1 MTDTPLK
8 NEIRRRIS
16 LAGPMPVRQFMTHC
30 LTHPQHGYYMKR
42 DPLGRAGDFITSPE
56 ISQVFGELI
65 GLWAASAW
73 HMMGQ
78 PDNVRLVELG
88 PGRGSMMLDAM
99 RAAQVVPA
107 FRQAVVLHLIE
118 ISPAL
123 RERQQQ
129 AFAALDVPVMW
140 HQSFDEVPDGP
151 VIVLANE
158 FFDALPV
165 NQAVKQFNG
174 WYERVVEADQDGH
187 LKFGLANETIPLF
200 DQLVP
205 AALRDAPI
213 GTIYEWR
220 GDNLPLAIGRRLA
233 NQGGAALIVDYGY
246 DKTAVGE
253 TLQAVSGH
261 GYVDPLDAP
270 GEADLTAHVDFQAFA
285 DAAESMGACV
295 FGPITQ
301 ASFLRRL
308 GIDKRAETLSALAP
322 PDKAAEIDS
331 AVKRLMA
338 EGPKEMGTLFK
349 VLAIANPSL
358 GKIPG
363 FESELK

>member
-8 NEIRRRIS
+8 EEIRRRIS
-16 LAGPMPVRQFMTHC
+16 LAGPMPVRQFMTLC
-30 LTHPQHGYYMKR
+30 LTHHQHGYYMTR

-56 ISQVFGELI
+56 ISQAFGELV

-73 HMMGQ
+73 HLMNQ

-88 PGRGSMMLDAM
+88 PGHGTMMLDAM

-107 FRQAVVLHLIE
+107 FRQAIVLHLIE
-118 ISPAL
+118 ISPTL

-129 AFAALDVPVMW
+129 AFAALNVPLMW

-158 FFDALPV
+158 FFDAMPV

-174 WYERVVEADQDGH
+174 WYERVIELDPDGN

-200 DQLVP
+200 DQLAP
-205 AALRDAPI
+205 PALRDAPI

-220 GDNLPLAIGRRLA
+220 GDNLPLALGRRLA
-233 NQGGAALIVDYGY
+233 QQGGAALIIDYGY
-246 DKTAVGE
+246 DKTAAGE

-261 GYVDPLDAP
+261 GFVDPLEEP

-285 DAAESMGACV
+285 DAVESMGARV
-295 FGPITQ
+295 FGPISQST
-301 ASFLRRL
+301 FLRRL
-308 GIDKRAETLSALAP
+308 GIEKRVETLSALAP
-322 PDKAAEIDS
+322 PEMAAQINS
-331 AVKRLMA
+331 GAKRLIA
-338 EGPKEMGTLFK
+338 EGPKDMGALFK
-349 VLAIANPSL
+349 VMAIGNSSL
-358 GKIPG
+358 GAMPG
-363 FESELK
+363 FESELR

>member
-8 NEIRRRIS
+8 DEIRRRIS
-16 LAGPMPVRQFMTHC
+16 LAGPMSVRQFMMHC
-30 LTHPQHGYYMKR
+30 LTHHQHGYYMTR

-99 RAAQVVPA
+99 RAAQVMPA

-123 RERQQQ
+123 RERQRQ

-165 NQAVKQFNG
+165 SQAIKQFNG
-174 WYERVVEADQDGH
+174 WYERMVEADPDGN
-187 LKFGLANETIPLF
+187 LKFGLSSETIPLF

-205 AALRDAPI
+205 AALRDAPL

-233 NQGGAALIVDYGY
+233 HQGGAALIVDYGY
-246 DKTAVGE
+246 DKTAAGE

-285 DAAESMGACV
+285 DAAESMGARV

-308 GIDKRAETLSALAP
+308 GIGKRAESLSVLAP
-322 PDKAAEIDS
+322 PEKAAEIDN
-331 AVKRLMA
+331 AVKRLIA
-338 EGPKEMGTLFK
+338 EGPKEMGTLFR

-358 GKIPG
+358 GTIPG
-363 FESELK
+363 FESTLK